1 MGKVSAKYQTAA
13 KAVAN
18 GAAKNGEEEEVL
30 RPLLRHQPKELCTP
44 SYGRSGSRNTDAID
58 LQKRITKSI
67 AAANPTVPL
76 FTTASRI
83 SQVISVALQRAVAF
97 NALDYRYTK
106 LANGRVVGGGTGS
119 AVQAVQLLAVAVGD
133 WEEDVDSVGE

>member
-1 MGKVSAKYQTAA
+1 
-13 KAVAN
+13 
-18 GAAKNGEEEEVL
+18 
-30 RPLLRHQPKELCTP
+30 
-44 SYGRSGSRNTDAID
+44 

-76 FTTASRI
+76 STTTSRI

-106 LANGRVVGGGTGS
+106 LAKGRVVGGGAGS
-119 AVQAVQLLAVAVGD
+119 AVQAVQLLAAAVGD